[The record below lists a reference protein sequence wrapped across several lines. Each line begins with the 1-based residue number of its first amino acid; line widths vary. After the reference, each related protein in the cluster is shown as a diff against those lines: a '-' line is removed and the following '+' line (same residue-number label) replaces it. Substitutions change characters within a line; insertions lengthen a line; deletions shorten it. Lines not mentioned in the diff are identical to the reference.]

1 MIKKVE
7 LIAEWRLFLK
17 FWSVRLSLIGSA
29 LLSAFFVF
37 PDAMV
42 HVWNMIPVELK
53 AYIPAEC
60 AKWIPVALIVSGVLA
75 RIVKQKGLR
84 NDNEPTADSQ
94 GEN

>member
-7 LIAEWRLFLK
+7 LIEEWRVWWRL
-17 FWSVRLSLIGSA
+17 WSVRLSLIGSA
-29 LLSAFFVF
+29 LLSAFFAF

-42 HVWNMIPVELK
+42 QAWNMIPGELK
-53 AYIPAEC
+53 AYIPAEY
-60 AKWIPVALIVSGVLA
+60 AKWIPVVIIVTGVFA

-84 NDNEPTADSQ
+84 NDNESTPDRQ

>member
-1 MIKKVE
+1 MKTKVE
-7 LIAEWRLFLK
+7 LIEDWRKAHKL
-17 FWSVRLSLIGSA
+17 WSVRLSAAGAA
-29 LLSAFFVF
+29 LLSAFFAF

-53 AYIPAEC
+53 AYIPAEY

-84 NDNEPTADSQ
+84 NDEPSRDRQ
-94 GEN
+94 DEN